1 MSINDFGLAS
11 KALVSEIQRGKVSEH
26 LRVLIAEDDRVSRAI
41 LKVNL
46 EKWGYEVV
54 VCTDGLQAWD
64 ELQKPEAPRLAIL
77 DWMMPGMDGIQVCQA
92 VRGQTQ
98 EPYVYILLL
107 TAKSLKEDLLTGL
120 NAGADDYLTK
130 PMDPQELE
138 LRLRAGRRILDL
150 QSELMT
156 AREGLRI
163 QATQDSLTGVWNRR
177 VVLETLHGEVTRAVR
192 QHVPLGVILADLD
205 HFKSINDTHGHAA
218 GDTVLR
224 EAASRMVA
232 ALRSYDHLGRYGGEE
247 FLIVAPGCGL
257 DDAVSVAE
265 RLRLALLAKPVP
277 TRNGVVEISASF
289 GVISSTQFNY
299 LDAEALIQSADEA
312 LYQAKASGRNCVQVA
327 RCISGLAGSI
337 PVATPLSAA
346 RSGCTA
352 EHRS

>member
-1 MSINDFGLAS
+1 LSINQFGLVP
-11 KALVSEIQRGKVSEH
+11 KANVRDPNAVREN
-26 LRVLIAEDDRVSRAI
+26 LRVLVAEDDRVSRAI
-41 LKVNL
+41 LKLNL

-54 VCTDGLQAWD
+54 VCTDGLQAWG

-77 DWMMPGMDGIQVCQA
+77 DWMMPGMDGIQVCRA
-92 VRGQTQ
+92 IRGQTQ
-98 EPYVYILLL
+98 QPYVYILLL

-150 QSELMT
+150 QSELMA

-177 VVLETLHGEVTRAVR
+177 AVLETLQSEVVRAVR

-205 HFKSINDTHGHAA
+205 GFKSINDVHGHAA

-224 EAASRMVA
+224 EAASRMLA
-232 ALRSYDHLGRYGGEE
+232 ALRPYDCLGQYGGEE

-257 DDAVSVAE
+257 DDVVGVAE
-265 RLRLALLAKPVP
+265 RLRLALLDEPVP
-277 TRNGVVEISASF
+277 TRSGPVEISASF
-289 GVISSTQFNY
+289 GVISSAQFNHV
-299 LDAEALIQSADEA
+299 DAEAFIQAADEA
-312 LYQAKASGRNCVQVA
+312 MYQAKASGRNCVQAA
-327 RCISGLAGSI
+327 RCVSGLAGST
-337 PVATPLSAA
+337 PVATSLPPTGSA
-346 RSGCTA
+346 CIA
-352 EHRS
+352 ERQG